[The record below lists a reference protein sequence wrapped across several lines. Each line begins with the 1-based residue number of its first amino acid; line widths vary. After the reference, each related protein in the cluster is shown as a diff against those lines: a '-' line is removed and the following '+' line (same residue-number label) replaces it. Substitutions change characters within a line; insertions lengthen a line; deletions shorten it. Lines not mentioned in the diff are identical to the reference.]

1 MIWLGLLHAE
11 SLAGEIMDCKP
22 VEHRASISLMKI
34 FICIVSLLT
43 AVMAGNV
50 RAQIYA
56 DFTVSH
62 TSLPGGQGV
71 FRARLDYDKAPR
83 TCANFI
89 GLATGQRPWLDT
101 SIGKVVT
108 GKNYYDG
115 LTFHRL
121 DHDFIIQGGDPKGNG
136 SGGPGYVFQD
146 EFEPTLRH
154 AQKYVLSM
162 ANSGICTNG
171 SQFFI
176 MLVDNHAAA
185 SSLDDKH
192 SVFAEVITGT
202 STIDAFT
209 DSVNFPT
216 TNETPNTPI
225 TITSVD
231 IVGPSLAGFDV
242 NAASLLLPTVNG
254 VDTKIAYDPDTDVY
268 QMTWD
273 RKPQAEYFSAL
284 STNLSTWVFV
294 GSPYVLSL
302 ESVADWDYSIT
313 GVNEAKF
320 FSRVTEVDY
329 TLLPNAPSDMA
340 SNGKELEVFFGVG
353 DSVTLTFDGA
363 GGGTWV
369 ASDSSSGTLSNVT
382 WGDATPTSGVFLSS
396 VSQAKFISRGNL
408 EVTFDTAA
416 GPEKWVSLD
425 VTLSYHT
432 ATSGW
437 TSGGVVYEIPGPGGM
452 GTAQASKSAKSAFS
466 YTP

>member
-1 MIWLGLLHAE
+1 
-11 SLAGEIMDCKP
+11 
-22 VEHRASISLMKI
+22 MKN

-43 AVMAGNV
+43 VVLVGNV

-56 DFTVSH
+56 DFTISH

-89 GLATGQRPWLDT
+89 GLARGLRPWLDT
-101 SIGKVVT
+101 SVGKVVT
-108 GKNYYDG
+108 GKKYYDG

-121 DHDFIIQGGDPKGNG
+121 DHDFIIQGGDPSGNG
-136 SGGPGYVFQD
+136 SAGPGYVFQD

-154 AQKYVLSM
+154 AKKYVLSM

-176 MLVDNHAAA
+176 MLVDDHAGA

-202 STIDAFT
+202 STIDAFA

-225 TITSVD
+225 TIISVD
-231 IVGPSLAGFDV
+231 IVGPSLASFDI

-254 VDTKIAYDPDTDVY
+254 VDTDIAYDLDAGVY
-268 QMTWD
+268 QITWD
-273 RKPQAEYFSAL
+273 RKSQAEYFSAVSFDL
-284 STNLSTWVFV
+284 SAWLFV
-294 GSPYVLSL
+294 GRPYILSL
-302 ESVADWDYSIT
+302 ESVTDWNYPISGI
-313 GVNEAKF
+313 NASKF

-329 TLLPNAPSDMA
+329 TLLPNAPSDMV
-340 SNGKELEVFFGVG
+340 SIGKQLEVFFGVG
-353 DSVTLTFDGA
+353 DSVTLAFDGA
-363 GGGTWV
+363 GGGTWA
-369 ASDSSSGTLSNVT
+369 ASDSSSGTLSSVT
-382 WGDATPTSGVFLSS
+382 WVDTAPSSGVFSSS

-408 EVTFDTAA
+408 NVTFDSAA
-416 GPEKWVSLD
+416 GSEKWLSLD
-425 VTLSYHT
+425 MTLSYHT
-432 ATSGW
+432 VTSGW
-437 TSGGVVYEIPGPGGM
+437 ASGGN
-452 GTAQASKSAKSAFS
+452 SL
-466 YTP
+466 